1 MRERLLADIL
11 VLAIVAVMVGAAEL
25 SGQSEIIFPEITA
38 IAVGAFLAPRLAW
51 RTDRIRVLVTVSL
64 CAVLGVLLVRYVP
77 LPVWGRLTLAYGLA
91 QVVFLLSGTRFAPM
105 ISAIALPVLLGT
117 ESWVYPAAAFLLT
130 GLILLCHW
138 GLERLGL
145 REELRFSPIRP
156 AAADWRA
163 AGLRLALAAPVIWA
177 ALALYCRFA
186 VAPPLLVAFTEFS
199 SPTAAARKRPFR
211 AGAAIG
217 LCALAGTVSRLLI
230 QGALGLPLILAA
242 LLAAAAMIAI
252 LRSLGMYVP
261 PAGALAI
268 LPMLLPAERLPR
280 YPLQIALGTALF
292 LALAITVFR
301 ERKEPIS
308 R

>member
-1 MRERLLADIL
+1 M
-11 VLAIVAVMVGAAEL
+11 
-25 SGQSEIIFPEITA
+25 
-38 IAVGAFLAPRLAW
+38 
-51 RTDRIRVLVTVSL
+51 
-64 CAVLGVLLVRYVP
+64 
-77 LPVWGRLTLAYGLA
+77 
-91 QVVFLLSGTRFAPM
+91 
-105 ISAIALPVLLGT
+105 
-117 ESWVYPAAAFLLT
+117 
-130 GLILLCHW
+130 
-138 GLERLGL
+138 
-145 REELRFSPIRP
+145 
-156 AAADWRA
+156 
-163 AGLRLALAAPVIWA
+163 IWA
-177 ALALYCRFA
+177 ALALDCRFA

-211 AGAAIG
+211 AGAAIV
-217 LCALAGTVSRLLI
+217 LCALAGTASRLLL
-230 QGALGLPLILAA
+230 QGALGLPLTLAA

-301 ERKEPIS
+301 EREEAIS

>member
-1 MRERLLADIL
+1 MRKQLLSDGL
-11 VLAIVAVMVGAAEL
+11 VLAIVAAMVGAAEL
-25 SGQSEIIFPEITA
+25 TGQSEIIFPEITA

-51 RTDRIRVLVTVSL
+51 RTDRARMLVTVTL
-64 CAVLGVLLVRYVP
+64 CAVLGVLLVRFVP

-145 REELRFSPIRP
+145 REELRFSPVRP
-156 AAADWRA
+156 TAEDWRA

-177 ALALYCRFA
+177 ALALDCRFA

-211 AGAAIG
+211 AGAAIV
-217 LCALAGTVSRLLI
+217 LCALAGTASRLLI

-242 LLAAAAMIAI
+242 AAMIAI
-252 LRSLGMYVP
+252 LRFLGMYVP

-292 LALAITVFR
+292 LALALVLFR
-301 ERKEPIS
+301 APRESHAER
-308 R
+308 

>member
-91 QVVFLLSGTRFAPM
+91 QVVFLFSGTRFAPM

-145 REELRFSPIRP
+145 REELRFSPVRP

-177 ALALYCRFA
+177 ALALDCRFA

-199 SPTAAARKRPFR
+199 SPRRRPGSGPSGRGRPSFSAPWRGRRAAFLSR
-211 AGAAIG
+211 G
-217 LCALAGTVSRLLI
+217 LWAC
-230 QGALGLPLILAA
+230 P
-242 LLAAAAMIAI
+242 
-252 LRSLGMYVP
+252 
-261 PAGALAI
+261 
-268 LPMLLPAERLPR
+268 
-280 YPLQIALGTALF
+280 
-292 LALAITVFR
+292 
-301 ERKEPIS
+301 
-308 R
+308 

>member
-1 MRERLLADIL
+1 MRKQLLSDGL
-11 VLAIVAVMVGAAEL
+11 VLAIVAAMVGAAEL
-25 SGQSEIIFPEITA
+25 TGQSEIIFPEITA
-38 IAVGAFLAPRLAW
+38 IAVGAFLSPRLAW
-51 RTDRIRVLVTVSL
+51 RTDRVRMLVTVTL
-64 CAVLGVLLVRYVP
+64 CAVLGVLLVRFVP

-138 GLERLGL
+138 GL
-145 REELRFSPIRP
+145 
-156 AAADWRA
+156 D
-163 AGLRLALAAPVIWA
+163 
-177 ALALYCRFA
+177 CRFA

-211 AGAAIG
+211 AGAAIF
-217 LCALAGTVSRLLI
+217 LCALAGTASRLLL
-230 QGALGLPLILAA
+230 QGALGLPLTLAA

-292 LALAITVFR
+292 LALVLFR
-301 ERKEPIS
+301 APRESHAER
-308 R
+308 

>member
-177 ALALYCRFA
+177 ALALDCRFA

-211 AGAAIG
+211 AGAA
-217 LCALAGTVSRLLI
+217 SRLLI

-252 LRSLGMYVP
+252 LRSLGIYVP